1 MAQGLGIEP
10 EAFRAFEHAGWQRV
24 AAVYDDTFE
33 SLTTQSVA
41 ALLDAANVR
50 RGGHLLDVATGPGYV
65 ARAALERGAYAVG
78 VDFSSAMI
86 ARARHAAPGVEFEEA
101 DATALPF
108 ADASFDAVTM
118 NYGLLHLAEPELAL
132 SEARRVLKPGGRFA
146 FAVWASPM
154 HARGLG
160 IVLEAVREHGDLGVP
175 LPAGPPFFRFSEH
188 SEARHV
194 LLERGFAQPHVI
206 DVAQTWYLPS
216 IDALFDAVLRGT
228 VRTAGLLRAQTP
240 QALARIRAAVAEA
253 STPHRHADGL
263 ALPMPAVVASALKR

>member
-1 MAQGLGIEP
+1 MVQGLGVEP
-10 EAFRAFEHAGWQRV
+10 EAFRAFEHAGWQEV

-33 SLTTQSVA
+33 SLTTQSVP
-41 ALLDAANVR
+41 ALLEAANVR
-50 RGGHLLDVATGPGYV
+50 HGSHVLDVATGPGYV
-65 ARAALERGAYAVG
+65 ARAAFGRGARVVG

-86 ARARHAAPGVEFEEA
+86 ARARRAAPDVEFEEA

-118 NYGLLHLAEPELAL
+118 NYGLLHLAEPERAL

-146 FAVWASPM
+146 FSVWANPM

-175 LPAGPPFFRFSEH
+175 LPPGPPFFRFSEH
-188 SEARHV
+188 EEARHV
-194 LLERGFAQPHVI
+194 LLEQGFCLPWVV
-206 DVAQTWYLPS
+206 DVAQTWYVPS
-216 IDALFDAVLRGT
+216 VDALFDAVLHGT

-240 QALARIRAAVAEA
+240 DTLARIRAAVAEA
-253 STPHRHADGL
+253 SAPHRHVDGL
-263 ALPMPAVVASALKR
+263 ALPMPAVVGSALKR